1 LGGVFYSVKE
11 KGYSSRERR
20 VTEQEFSRRMEI
32 EAQMASDRVRAAE
45 MAKKE
50 AEKDSTRRKQEG
62 GVATFGIR
70 SSVNKPPTPVG
81 AKKNGGGGGSSIVKR
96 PPTKRV
102 GRGF

>member
-1 LGGVFYSVKE
+1 
-11 KGYSSRERR
+11 
-20 VTEQEFSRRMEI
+20 MEI
-32 EAQMASDRVRAAE
+32 EAQMASDRERAAE

-50 AEKDSTRRKQEG
+50 AEKDSARRKQEG

-70 SSVNKPPTPVG
+70 SSVKKPPAPVG
-81 AKKNGGGGGSSIVKR
+81 AKKNGGGGGSIVKR